1 MKNESFQLKV
11 EDTFHEIIIDV
22 YDDRKETIGFFRLQ
36 NINNPR
42 NSFARLVYHRGLEAC
57 RCIPSYIDDNA
68 HYSPGFVTYVDN
80 NSIPHTWEL
89 EIKNYYELSQMF
101 LKAFLV
107 YLKNWLR
114 DQNITISDNL
124 VVVLRNC
131 DLSQNFPKFVC
142 ELFNPDNAFKIF
154 ESSNTQVSHY
164 SYEHDKIY
172 SIMLLTDKPL
182 INFLET
188 YDV

>member
-1 MKNESFQLKV
+1 MKNESFQLIV

-22 YDDRKETIGFFRLQ
+22 YDDRKETIGFFRSQ
-36 NINNPR
+36 DISNPR

-57 RCIPSYIDDNA
+57 RCIPSYIDDDA
-68 HYSPGFVTYVDN
+68 HCSPGFVTYTKDN
-80 NSIPHTWEL
+80 DIPHTWEL
-89 EIKNYYELSQMF
+89 EIKNYYELSQTF

-114 DQNITISDNL
+114 DQSITISDNL

-142 ELFNPDNAFKIF
+142 ELFNPDNAFEIF

-172 SIMLLTDKPL
+172 SIMLLTDIPL

-188 YDV
+188 YDN